1 MSEDLG
7 PNPNTPKAWDS
18 LWKGIG
24 LSQAKDVWIQ
34 ARLEIVATLIPEGVS
49 VIDLAAGP
57 GFIRHRLSPHSLYT
71 PVDFSPESLKLCEVP
86 GILAPCT
93 EVPVPDDSYHTVL
106 CMEILEHLDDL
117 RPLILEAVR
126 IATFQVIVT
135 VPDNR
140 LPPEQFNMHRRT
152 WDQGQFTDFLQTFPQ
167 FAHVTFF
174 QAPANII
181 GQCVLKTE
189 DHRP

>member
-34 ARLEIVATLIPEGVS
+34 ARLKIVATLIPEGVS

-57 GFIRHRLSPHSLYT
+57 GFIRHKLSPHSLYT

-93 EVPVPDDSYHTVL
+93 DVPVPDHSYHTVL

-152 WDQGQFTDFLQTFPQ
+152 WDQEQFTDFLQTFPQ

-189 DHRP
+189 NHRP